1 MSRSR
6 AGESHKIVQIVTDEK
21 GLGRMSAHPPNPVLT
36 VSCADLVAHVDDRS
50 GGNKPFGLLRLV
62 LTVLIP

>member
-36 VSCADLVAHVDDRS
+36 VSCADLVAHVDDR
-50 GGNKPFGLLRLV
+50 GTTNRLV
-62 LTVLIP
+62 LILHLISRVLF